1 MQVWGLLQSGSKW
14 LVQHYHKKMK
24 SSGAFAGQFYSLEHE
39 AQNSMH
45 LQISQPLLHLCNYL
59 KKPISR
65 QGEALLMIEN
75 LCTEF
80 VFLIGKNSWRMI
92 LVHWREGWSLPTD
105 QVPALIVTSV
115 CAWGGAV
122 SGGLT
127 RIISCQCSQ
136 PGTLHFGTYSKV
148 RHRPSGNANTCPGS
162 PWSLQ
167 GPLPPS
173 TSADQV
179 PSCTC
184 LLDDLAHLQV

>member
-1 MQVWGLLQSGSKW
+1 MIEPHDKEKLCSGWKIY
-14 LVQHYHKKMK
+14 VQNV
-24 SSGAFAGQFYSLEHE
+24 FNREE
-39 AQNSMH
+39 
-45 LQISQPLLHLCNYL
+45 YL
-59 KKPISR
+59 KDEFGTLKKRVKP
-65 QGEALLMIEN
+65 A
-75 LCTEF
+75 C
-80 VFLIGKNSWRMI
+80 
-92 LVHWREGWSLPTD
+92 LPTD
-105 QVPALIVTSV
+105 QVPALIATSV
-115 CAWGGAV
+115 YAWGGAV

-148 RHRPSGNANTCPGS
+148 RYQPSGNANTCPGS

-184 LLDDLAHLQV
+184 LLNDFSTPSILASIETSYQSSSRMR

>member
-1 MQVWGLLQSGSKW
+1 
-14 LVQHYHKKMK
+14 
-24 SSGAFAGQFYSLEHE
+24 
-39 AQNSMH
+39 MH
-45 LQISQPLLHLCNYL
+45 LQISQPLLHLWNYL
-59 KKPISR
+59 EKPISR
-65 QGEALLMIEN
+65 QGEALLMMEN
-75 LCTEF
+75 ICTECF
-80 VFLIGKNSWRMI
+80 SIRKNIWRMI
-92 LVHWREGWSLPTD
+92 LVHWRKGWSQPTD
-105 QVPALIVTSV
+105 QVPALIATSV

-148 RHRPSGNANTCPGS
+148 RYRPSGNANTCPRS

-167 GPLPPS
+167 GPLSPS

-184 LLDDLAHLQV
+184 LLNDFSTPSVLASIETSYQSSSRMRLCDLSNRGRKCA

>member
-1 MQVWGLLQSGSKW
+1 M
-14 LVQHYHKKMK
+14 M
-24 SSGAFAGQFYSLEHE
+24 
-39 AQNSMH
+39 
-45 LQISQPLLHLCNYL
+45 
-59 KKPISR
+59 
-65 QGEALLMIEN
+65 EN
-75 LCTEF
+75 ICTEF
-80 VFLIGKNSWRMI
+80 FWIRKNIWRMI
-92 LVHWREGWSLPTD
+92 LVHWRKGWSQPACLPTD
-105 QVPALIVTSV
+105 QVPALIATSV

-148 RHRPSGNANTCPGS
+148 RYRPSGNANTCPGS

-184 LLDDLAHLQV
+184 LLNDFSTPSVLASIETSYQSSSRMRWCDLSNRGRKCA